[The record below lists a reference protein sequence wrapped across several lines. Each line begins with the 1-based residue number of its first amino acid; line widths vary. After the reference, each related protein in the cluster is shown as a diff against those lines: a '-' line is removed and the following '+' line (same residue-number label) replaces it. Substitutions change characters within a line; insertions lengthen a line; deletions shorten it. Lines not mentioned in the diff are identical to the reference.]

1 MVRLTEIVENGMG
14 ANTYTVRSVYINPS
28 QIVMIRE
35 DSRFNTLMSEG
46 KLNALGFDQTL
57 KFTKVSVRGGGSG
70 NYDITV
76 AGRSHC
82 FLLGLVDKVAP
93 CRDSGYCS
101 CNR

>member
-76 AGRSHC
+76 AGDSISIYEKVNASSKS
-82 FLLGLVDKVAP
+82 LLKG
-93 CRDSGYCS
+93 
-101 CNR
+101 